1 MKYMVQIDNGSG
13 FAPREAWR
21 TIVAKRPTAAVAAYL
36 SKCGKKATGMDM
48 LKRGESV
55 KVLVAAKVADNLH
68 ENGVPIYVTGYTA
81 TAAAE

>member
-13 FAPREAWR
+13 IAPREAWR
-21 TIVAKRPTAAVAAYL
+21 TITAKRPSAAVAAYL
-36 SKCGKKATGMDM
+36 SRYGKQATGMDV

-68 ENGVPIYVTGYTA
+68 DNGVPIYVIGYKV